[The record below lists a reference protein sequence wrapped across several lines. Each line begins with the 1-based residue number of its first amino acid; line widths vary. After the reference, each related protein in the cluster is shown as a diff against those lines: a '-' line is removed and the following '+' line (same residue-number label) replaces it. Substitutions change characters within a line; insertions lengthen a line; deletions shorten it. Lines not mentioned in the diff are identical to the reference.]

1 MQVGREGRATVKAQ
15 ANALIPGGLV
25 ASGIMLKGR
34 GTAETAGEPAKGNE
48 DL

>member
-25 ASGIMLKGR
+25 ASGIMLERQGYRGNSR
-34 GTAETAGEPAKGNE
+34 GTGKRK
-48 DL
+48 